1 MILGAGAR
9 TPAPFFHL
17 RVANLMSSR
26 HLYIHIPF
34 CHRICPY
41 CAFFKHTPSDTDL
54 RGFVRAVA
62 KEAELRLPAG
72 FAPRTLYFG
81 GGTPSML
88 SPTHLSTLV
97 EGLRQVA
104 DLSHLQEWSFEAN
117 PATFTHAKV
126 EQWLQLGITRVSL
139 GVQSMDAATLR
150 MLGREHTPEQVAQSV
165 QILRDVG
172 IPQVNIDL
180 MFSLPGQT
188 PAHWQRTLEDVLALA
203 PNHISTYNLTYEE
216 GTPFY
221 QQFGQQMVDEETD
234 EAMFNLTDELLT
246 AAGFRHYEVSN
257 YALPGCLSLH
267 NLACWQGEDYFG
279 LGPGACATLGHTRY
293 ANAENTPAYIQ
304 ALAAGMLPPHST
316 EYLSPADKHTERLGL
331 WLRTDI
337 PLPSSFL
344 RPQDSAYIHDLCT
357 EGLATYS
364 PASGLLLTRRG
375 RLLADEIVLGFM

>member
-1 MILGAGAR
+1 
-9 TPAPFFHL
+9 
-17 RVANLMSSR
+17 MSSR

-41 CAFFKHTPSDTDL
+41 CAFFKHTPSDTDM

-62 KEAELRLPAG
+62 KEAQLRLPVG

-88 SPTHLSTLV
+88 SPTHLENLV
-97 EGLRQVA
+97 EGLRRVA
-104 DLSHLQEWSFEAN
+104 DLSHFEEWSFEAN

-126 EQWLQLGITRVSL
+126 EQWLRLGITRVSL

-150 MLGREHTPEQVAQSV
+150 MLGREHTPEQVIQSV
-165 QILRDVG
+165 QILREVG

-188 PAHWQRTLEDVLALA
+188 IDLWQRTLEDTLALA

-246 AAGFRHYEVSN
+246 TAGFRHYEVSN
-257 YALPGCLSLH
+257 YARPGCLSLH
-267 NLACWQGEDYFG
+267 NLACWQGEDYYG

-293 ANAENTPAYIQ
+293 ANAENTPDYIH
-304 ALAAGMLPPHST
+304 ALAAGLLPPHST
-316 EYLSPADKHTERLGL
+316 EHLSHADKRTERLGL

-337 PLPSSFL
+337 PLPPSFL
-344 RPQDSAYIHDLCT
+344 RSQDFPYIQELCL

-364 PASGLLLTRRG
+364 TEEGLTLTRRG

>member
-1 MILGAGAR
+1 
-9 TPAPFFHL
+9 
-17 RVANLMSSR
+17 MSSQ

-41 CAFFKHTPSDTDL
+41 CAFFKHTPSDTDM
-54 RGFVRAVA
+54 RGFVRAIA

-72 FAPRTLYFG
+72 FTPSTLYFG

-88 SPTHLSTLV
+88 SPNHLANLV

-104 DLSHLQEWSFEAN
+104 DLTQLQEWSFEAN

-126 EQWLQLGITRVSL
+126 EQWLKLGITRISL
-139 GVQSMDAATLR
+139 GVQSMNAATLR

-165 QILRDVG
+165 QILREVG
-172 IPQVNIDL
+172 IPQINIDL

-188 PAHWQRTLEDVLALA
+188 LPQWKDTLNATLDLQ

-221 QQFGQQMVDEETD
+221 QQYGPQMLDEETD
-234 EAMFNLTDELLT
+234 EAMFNLTDEVLT

-257 YALPGCLSLH
+257 YAQPGCLSLH
-267 NLACWQGEDYFG
+267 NLACWQGEDYYG
-279 LGPGACATLGHTRY
+279 LGPSACATLGNTRY
-293 ANAENTPAYIQ
+293 TNAENTTAYIQ
-304 ALAAGMLPPHST
+304 ALLAGHLPPHSSENLT
-316 EYLSPADKHTERLGL
+316 PADKRTERLGL

-337 PLPSSFL
+337 PLPPAHL
-344 RPQDSAYIHDLCT
+344 RPEDEPYIQDLCT
-357 EGLATYS
+357 EGLATYT
-364 PASGLLLTRRG
+364 PTEGLLLTRRG
-375 RLLADEIVLGFM
+375 RLLADEIVVGFM